1 MCGIV
6 GTVSDKNNI
15 IPILLDGLKTLEY
28 RGYDSAGLSYL
39 KDGNLIINKVEGRVK
54 ALEQKIEKNSISHI
68 GIAHTRWATHG
79 KVNEINAHPHQVGKI
94 TIVHNGIIENYNK
107 LKHKL
112 KDKGYN
118 FKSESDTEIAAGL
131 LDYYFKKYENIDKT
145 IQKFMKKV
153 DGSYAIC
160 MLLENDPNTIYVIKK
175 DSPLIIGQGKNENYI
190 ASDVPAILKYTKN
203 YYILE
208 DYEYGKITK
217 NNIKIYDKEGNI
229 LKKQLKE
236 YKGSSATSDKGTYEH
251 YMLKEIFEQ
260 NTTIRKTVN
269 PYINSINDLLTLPDL
284 TKYERIDIIACGTA
298 MHAGLIAKYLFE
310 QYSNTKCEVFLA
322 SEYRYQN
329 NFLNNKVLSIF
340 ISQSGETA
348 DTLAALKKVKEKNYD
363 TLGIVNVKES
373 SIARTLDK
381 VLYTEAGT
389 EIAVASTKAY
399 TAQIALLSVLA
410 LSTAYRKKQIKEEK
424 VNKILEEFRS
434 INQIII
440 PVLENIKTYENIA
453 KEIYQKNDIFYIGRG
468 LDYALAMEGSL
479 KLKEISYIHSEA
491 YAAGELKHGT
501 ISLITKDTPVF
512 ASATNKIINSK
523 TISNLK
529 EVISRGANVL
539 LFVKDGIDIDK
550 DAYRKIVYLPKVED
564 MFMPIV
570 SIVALQLLAYHTAV
584 IRGCDVDKPRNLA
597 KSVTVE

>member
-6 GTVSDKNNI
+6 GSVSTKTNI
-15 IPILLDGLKTLEY
+15 IPILLNGLKTLEY
-28 RGYDSAGLSYL
+28 RGYDSAGISYL
-39 KDGNLIINKVEGRVK
+39 KDGNLTINKVKGRVQD
-54 ALEQKIEKNSISHI
+54 LENNIEKNSFSNI

-79 KVNEINAHPHQVGKI
+79 KVSETNAHPHNVGHI
-94 TIVHNGIIENYNK
+94 TIVHNGIIENFNK

-112 KDKGYN
+112 EEKGYQ
-118 FKSESDTEIAAGL
+118 FKTQADTEIAAGL
-131 LDYYFKKYENIDKT
+131 LDYYYKKYENIDKA

-160 MLLENDPNTIYVIKK
+160 MLIDNDPNTIYVIKK
-175 DSPLIIGQGKNENYI
+175 DSPLIIGQSQDVNYI

-208 DYEYGKITK
+208 DYEYGKVTN
-217 NNIKIYDKEGNI
+217 NNIEIYNKEGNL
-229 LKKQLKE
+229 LKKELKE
-236 YKGSSATSDKGTYEH
+236 YHGSDLTSDKGLYEH
-251 YMLKEIFEQ
+251 YMLKEIMEQ
-260 NTTIRKTVN
+260 NTTIRKTIN
-269 PYINSINDLLTLPDL
+269 PYINNIKDLLKMPDL
-284 TKYERIDIIACGTA
+284 TKYKRIDIIACGTA

-310 QYSNTKCEVFLA
+310 QYTNTKCEVFLA

-348 DTLAALKKVKEKNYD
+348 DTLAALKKVKEENCD
-363 TLGIVNVKES
+363 SLGIVNVKES
-373 SIARTLDK
+373 SIARAIDK

-399 TAQIALLSVLA
+399 TAQVALLSVLVLA
-410 LSTAYRKKQIKEEK
+410 HAYRTKSIKEEK
-424 VNKILEEFRS
+424 ILNILEEFRS
-434 INQIII
+434 ITSILNPI
-440 PVLENIKTYENIA
+440 LEDTKTYENIA
-453 KEIYQKNDIFYIGRG
+453 KEIYEKNDVFYIGRG

-512 ASATNKIINSK
+512 SSATNKHINTK

-529 EVISRGANVL
+529 EVISRGAKCYLITDEDIKDDNIKVIKIKKVSMFLKPL
-539 LFVKDGIDIDK
+539 LTIIPYQLI
-550 DAYRKIVYLPKVED
+550 AYY
-564 MFMPIV
+564 
-570 SIVALQLLAYHTAV
+570 TAKLK
-584 IRGCDVDKPRNLA
+584 GCDIDKPRNLA

>member
-434 INQIII
+434 INQTII

-512 ASATNKIINSK
+512 ASTTNKIINSK

-529 EVISRGANVL
+529 EVISRGAKCYL
-539 LFVKDGIDIDK
+539 ITDEDIKDENFKQIIKIKKVSMFLKPILTIIPYQLIAYYTAKLKNCDI
-550 DAYRKIVYLPKVED
+550 
-564 MFMPIV
+564 
-570 SIVALQLLAYHTAV
+570 
-584 IRGCDVDKPRNLA
+584 DKPRNLA

>member
-1 MCGIV
+1 
-6 GTVSDKNNI
+6 
-15 IPILLDGLKTLEY
+15 
-28 RGYDSAGLSYL
+28 
-39 KDGNLIINKVEGRVK
+39 
-54 ALEQKIEKNSISHI
+54 
-68 GIAHTRWATHG
+68 
-79 KVNEINAHPHQVGKI
+79 
-94 TIVHNGIIENYNK
+94 
-107 LKHKL
+107 
-112 KDKGYN
+112 
-118 FKSESDTEIAAGL
+118 
-131 LDYYFKKYENIDKT
+131 
-145 IQKFMKKV
+145 MKKV

-529 EVISRGANVL
+529 EVISRGAKCYL
-539 LFVKDGIDIDK
+539 ITDEDIKDENFKQIIKIKKVSMFLKPILTIIPYQLIAYYTAKLKNCDI
-550 DAYRKIVYLPKVED
+550 
-564 MFMPIV
+564 
-570 SIVALQLLAYHTAV
+570 
-584 IRGCDVDKPRNLA
+584 DKPRNLA

>member
-6 GTVSDKNNI
+6 GSVSTKTNI
-15 IPILLDGLKTLEY
+15 IPILLNGLKTLEY
-28 RGYDSAGLSYL
+28 RGYDSAGISYL
-39 KDGNLIINKVEGRVK
+39 KDGNLTINKVKGRVQD
-54 ALEQKIEKNSISHI
+54 LENNIEKNSFSNI

-79 KVNEINAHPHQVGKI
+79 KVSEINAHPHNVGHI
-94 TIVHNGIIENYNK
+94 TIVHNGIIENFNK

-112 KDKGYN
+112 EEKGYQ
-118 FKSESDTEIAAGL
+118 FKTQADTEIAAGL
-131 LDYYFKKYENIDKT
+131 LDYYYKKYENIDKA

-160 MLLENDPNTIYVIKK
+160 MLIDNDPNTIYVIKK
-175 DSPLIIGQGKNENYI
+175 DSPLIIGQSQDVNYI

-208 DYEYGKITK
+208 DYEYGKVTN
-217 NNIKIYDKEGNI
+217 NNIEIYNKEGNL
-229 LKKQLKE
+229 LKKELKE
-236 YKGSSATSDKGTYEH
+236 YHGSDLTSDKGLYEH
-251 YMLKEIFEQ
+251 YMLKEIMEQ
-260 NTTIRKTVN
+260 NTTIRKTIN
-269 PYINSINDLLTLPDL
+269 PYINNIKDLLKMPDL

-310 QYSNTKCEVFLA
+310 QYTNTKCEVFLA

-348 DTLAALKKVKEKNYD
+348 DTLAALKKVKEENCD
-363 TLGIVNVKES
+363 SLGIVNVKES
-373 SIARTLDK
+373 SIARAIDK

-399 TAQIALLSVLA
+399 TAQVALLSVLVLA
-410 LSTAYRKKQIKEEK
+410 HAYRTKSIKEEK
-424 VNKILEEFRS
+424 ILNILEEFRS
-434 INQIII
+434 ITSILNPI
-440 PVLENIKTYENIA
+440 LENTKTYENIA
-453 KEIYQKNDIFYIGRG
+453 KEIYEKNDVFYIGRG

-512 ASATNKIINSK
+512 SSATNKHINTK

-529 EVISRGANVL
+529 EVISRGAKCYLITDEDIKDDNIKVIKIKKVSMFLKPL
-539 LFVKDGIDIDK
+539 LTIIPYQLI
-550 DAYRKIVYLPKVED
+550 AYY
-564 MFMPIV
+564 
-570 SIVALQLLAYHTAV
+570 TAKLK
-584 IRGCDVDKPRNLA
+584 GCDIDKPRNLA

>member
-6 GTVSDKNNI
+6 GSISAKTNI

-28 RGYDSAGLSYL
+28 RGYDSAGISYI
-39 KDGNLIINKVEGRVK
+39 KDGNLIINKVKGRVK
-54 ALEQKIEKNSISHI
+54 DLENNIKKESRATI

-79 KVNEINAHPHQVGKI
+79 KVNETNAHPHNVGNV
-94 TIVHNGIIENYNK
+94 TIVHNGIIENFSK

-112 KDKGYN
+112 KEKDYE
-118 FKSESDTEIAAGL
+118 FQSQSDTEIAAGL
-131 LDYYFKKYENIDKT
+131 LDYYYKKYKNIDKA
-145 IQKFMKKV
+145 IQKFIKKV

-160 MLLENDPNTIYVIKK
+160 MILNNDPNAIYVIKK
-175 DSPLIIGQGKNENYI
+175 DSPLIIGKGENI
-190 ASDVPAILKYTKN
+190 NFVASDVPAILKYTKK

-208 DYEYGKITK
+208 DYEYGKITY
-217 NNIKIYDKEGNI
+217 NNITIYDKDGNI
-229 LKKQLKE
+229 LKKDLKE
-236 YKGSSATSDKGTYEH
+236 YQGSDLTSDKGIYEH
-251 YMLKEIFEQ
+251 YMLKEILEQ
-260 NTTIRKTVN
+260 PSTIRKTVN
-269 PYINSINDLLTLPDL
+269 PYINNIKDLLKLPDL

-298 MHAGLIAKYLFE
+298 MHAGLVAKYLFE
-310 QYSNTKCEVFLA
+310 EYSNTKCEVFLA

-348 DTLAALKKVKEKNYD
+348 DTLAALKKVKEKKCD

-373 SIARTLDK
+373 SIARALDK

-399 TAQIALLSVLA
+399 TSQVALLSVLA
-410 LSTAYRKKQIKEEK
+410 LSNAYRKKLIKEEK
-424 VNKILEEFRS
+424 INKILEEFRS
-434 INQIII
+434 ITQFLTPI
-440 PVLENIKTYENIA
+440 LEDTKTYENIA
-453 KEIYQKNDIFYIGRG
+453 KEIYEKTDIFYIGRTI
-468 LDYALAMEGSL
+468 DYALAMEGSL

-512 ASATNKIINSK
+512 ASATDKHINAK

-529 EVISRGANVL
+529 EVIARGAKCYLITDEDIKEDNIKVIKIKKVSMFIKPL
-539 LFVKDGIDIDK
+539 LTIIPYQLIAYYTAKLKSCDI
-550 DAYRKIVYLPKVED
+550 
-564 MFMPIV
+564 
-570 SIVALQLLAYHTAV
+570 
-584 IRGCDVDKPRNLA
+584 DKPRNLA

>member
-6 GTVSDKNNI
+6 GSVSTKTNI
-15 IPILLDGLKTLEY
+15 IPILLNGLKTLEY
-28 RGYDSAGLSYL
+28 RGYDSAGISYL
-39 KDGNLIINKVEGRVK
+39 KDGNLTINKVKGRVQD
-54 ALEQKIEKNSISHI
+54 LENNIEKNSFSNI

-79 KVNEINAHPHQVGKI
+79 KVSETNAHPHNVGHI
-94 TIVHNGIIENYNK
+94 TIVHNGIIENFNK

-112 KDKGYN
+112 EEKGYQ
-118 FKSESDTEIAAGL
+118 FKTQADTEIAAGL
-131 LDYYFKKYENIDKT
+131 LDYYYKKYENIDKA

-160 MLLENDPNTIYVIKK
+160 MLIDNDPNTIYVIKK
-175 DSPLIIGQGKNENYI
+175 DSPLIIGQSQDVNYI

-208 DYEYGKITK
+208 DYEYGKVTN
-217 NNIKIYDKEGNI
+217 NNIEIYNKEGNL
-229 LKKQLKE
+229 LKKELKE
-236 YKGSSATSDKGTYEH
+236 YHGSDLTSDKGLYEH
-251 YMLKEIFEQ
+251 YMLKEIMEQ
-260 NTTIRKTVN
+260 NTTIRKTIN
-269 PYINSINDLLTLPDL
+269 PYINNIKDLLKMPDL

-310 QYSNTKCEVFLA
+310 QYTNTKCEVFLA

-348 DTLAALKKVKEKNYD
+348 DTLAALKKVKEENCD
-363 TLGIVNVKES
+363 SLGIVNVKES
-373 SIARTLDK
+373 SIARAIDK

-399 TAQIALLSVLA
+399 TAQVALLSVLVLA
-410 LSTAYRKKQIKEEK
+410 HAYRTKSIKEEK
-424 VNKILEEFRS
+424 ILKILEEFRGITS
-434 INQIII
+434 ILNPI
-440 PVLENIKTYENIA
+440 LEDTKTYENIA
-453 KEIYQKNDIFYIGRG
+453 KEIYEKNDVFYIGRG

-512 ASATNKIINSK
+512 SSATNKHINAK

-529 EVISRGANVL
+529 EVISRGAKCYL
-539 LFVKDGIDIDK
+539 ITDEDVKDDNIKVIK
-550 DAYRKIVYLPKVED
+550 IKKVSMFLKPLLTIIPYQLIAYY
-564 MFMPIV
+564 
-570 SIVALQLLAYHTAV
+570 TAKLK
-584 IRGCDVDKPRNLA
+584 GCDIDKPRNLA

>member
-6 GTVSDKNNI
+6 GSISAKTNI

-28 RGYDSAGLSYL
+28 RGYDSAGISYI
-39 KDGNLIINKVEGRVK
+39 KDGNLIINKVKGRVK
-54 ALEQKIEKNSISHI
+54 DLENNIKKESRATI

-79 KVNEINAHPHQVGKI
+79 KVNETNAHPHNVGNV
-94 TIVHNGIIENYNK
+94 TIVHNGIIENFSK

-112 KDKGYN
+112 KEKDYE
-118 FKSESDTEIAAGL
+118 FQSQSDTEIAAGL
-131 LDYYFKKYENIDKT
+131 LDYYYKKYKNIDKA
-145 IQKFMKKV
+145 IQKFIKKV

-160 MLLENDPNTIYVIKK
+160 MLINDDPNTIYVIKK
-175 DSPLIIGQGKNENYI
+175 DSPLIIGKGNNENYI
-190 ASDVPAILKYTKN
+190 ASDVPAILKYTKK

-208 DYEYGKITK
+208 DYEYGKITY
-217 NNIKIYDKEGNI
+217 NNITIYDKDGNI
-229 LKKQLKE
+229 LKKDLKE
-236 YKGSSATSDKGTYEH
+236 YQGSDLTSDKGIYEH
-251 YMLKEIFEQ
+251 YMLKEILEQ
-260 NTTIRKTVN
+260 PSTIRKTVN
-269 PYINSINDLLTLPDL
+269 PYINNIKDLLKLPDL

-298 MHAGLIAKYLFE
+298 MHAGLAAKYLFE
-310 QYSNTKCEVFLA
+310 EYSNTKCEVFLA

-348 DTLAALKKVKEKNYD
+348 DTLAALKKVKEKKCD

-373 SIARTLDK
+373 SIARALDK

-399 TAQIALLSVLA
+399 TSQVALLSVLA
-410 LSTAYRKKQIKEEK
+410 LSNAYRKKLIKEEK
-424 VNKILEEFRS
+424 INKILEEFRS
-434 INQIII
+434 ITQILTPI
-440 PVLENIKTYENIA
+440 LEDTKTYENIA
-453 KEIYQKNDIFYIGRG
+453 KEIYEKTDIFYIGRTI
-468 LDYALAMEGSL
+468 DYALAMEGSL

-512 ASATNKIINSK
+512 ASATDKHINAK

-529 EVISRGANVL
+529 EVIARGAKCYLITDEDIKEDNIKVIKIKKVSMFIKPL
-539 LFVKDGIDIDK
+539 LTIIPYQLIAYYTAKLKSCDI
-550 DAYRKIVYLPKVED
+550 
-564 MFMPIV
+564 
-570 SIVALQLLAYHTAV
+570 
-584 IRGCDVDKPRNLA
+584 DKPRNLA

>member
-6 GTVSDKNNI
+6 GSISAKTNI

-39 KDGNLIINKVEGRVK
+39 KDGNLIINKVKGRVK
-54 ALEQKIEKNSISHI
+54 DLENNIEKNSFSNI

-79 KVNEINAHPHQVGKI
+79 KVNEINAHPHNVGKI
-94 TIVHNGIIENYNK
+94 TIVHNGIIENFSK

-112 KDKGYN
+112 EDKGYQ

-131 LDYYFKKYENIDKT
+131 LDYYYKKYENIDKA

-160 MLLENDPNTIYVIKK
+160 MIINDDPNTIYVIKK
-175 DSPLIIGQGKNENYI
+175 DSPLIIGTGDDTNYI

-208 DYEYGKITK
+208 DYEYGKVTADNIT
-217 NNIKIYDKEGNI
+217 IYDKEGNI
-229 LKKQLKE
+229 LNKQLKE
-236 YKGSSATSDKGTYEH
+236 YQGSDLTSDKGIYEH
-251 YMLKEIFEQ
+251 YMLKEIMEQ
-260 NTTIRKTVN
+260 STTIRKTVN
-269 PYINSINDLLTLPDL
+269 PYINSIEDLLKLPNL

-298 MHAGLIAKYLFE
+298 MHAGLTAKYLFE
-310 QYSNTKCEVFLA
+310 EYTNTKCEVFLA

-329 NFLNNKVLSIF
+329 NFLNDKVLSIF

-348 DTLAALKKVKEKNYD
+348 DTLAALKKVKEANCN

-373 SIARTLDK
+373 SIARILDK

-399 TAQIALLSVLA
+399 TAQVALLSVLV
-410 LSTAYRKKQIKEEK
+410 LSHAYRTKSIKEEK
-424 VNKILEEFRS
+424 ILEILEEFRS
-434 INQIII
+434 ITQILNPI
-440 PVLENIKTYENIA
+440 LENTQTYENIA
-453 KEIYQKNDIFYIGRG
+453 KEIYEKNDAFYIGRG

-512 ASATNKIINSK
+512 ASATNKHINAK

-529 EVISRGANVL
+529 EVISRGANCYLITDEDIKDNSFKQIIKIKKISMFIKPL
-539 LFVKDGIDIDK
+539 LTIIPYQLIAYYTAKLKDCDI
-550 DAYRKIVYLPKVED
+550 
-564 MFMPIV
+564 
-570 SIVALQLLAYHTAV
+570 
-584 IRGCDVDKPRNLA
+584 DKPRNLA

>member
-6 GTVSDKNNI
+6 GSISTKTNI

-28 RGYDSAGLSYL
+28 RGYDSAGLSYI
-39 KDGNLIINKVEGRVK
+39 KDGNLTINKVKGRVK
-54 ALEQKIEKNSISHI
+54 DLEKNIKKDAFSNI

-79 KVNEINAHPHQVGKI
+79 KVNEINAHPHHVGKI
-94 TIVHNGIIENYNK
+94 TIVHNGIIENFNK

-112 KDKGYN
+112 EDKGYK

-131 LDYYFKKYENIDKT
+131 LDYYYNKYQSIDKA
-145 IQKFMKKV
+145 IQKFIKKV

-160 MLLENDPNTIYVIKK
+160 LILDNEDAIYVIKK
-175 DSPLIIGQGKNENYI
+175 DSPLIIGKGKDENYI

-208 DYEYGKITK
+208 DYEYGKVTNEKIT
-217 NNIKIYDKEGNI
+217 IYDKDGNI
-229 LKKQLKE
+229 IKKELKE
-236 YKGSSATSDKGTYEH
+236 YQGSTRTSDKGIYEH
-251 YMLKEIFEQ
+251 YMLKEIMEQ
-260 NTTIRKTVN
+260 NTTIRKTID
-269 PYINSINDLLTLPDL
+269 PYINSVNDLLKLPDL

-298 MHAGLIAKYLFE
+298 MYAGLAAKYLFE
-310 QYSNTKCEVFLA
+310 EYTNTKCEVFLA

-329 NFLNNKVLSIF
+329 NFLNDKVLSIF

-348 DTLAALKKVKEKNYD
+348 DTLAALKKVKENKCD
-363 TLGIVNVKES
+363 SLGIVNVKES
-373 SIARTLDK
+373 SIARNIDK

-399 TAQIALLSVLA
+399 TAQVALLSTLILA
-410 LSTAYRKKQIKEEK
+410 HAYRKQIFKEEK
-424 VNKILEEFRS
+424 IIKILEEFKN
-434 INQIII
+434 IDQILKPI
-440 PVLENIKTYENIA
+440 LENTDLYKKIA
-453 KEIYQKNDIFYIGRG
+453 DEIYEKNDIFYIGRG
-468 LDYALAMEGSL
+468 LDYALAMEGAL

-501 ISLITKDTPVF
+501 ISLITQGTPVF
-512 ASATNKIINSK
+512 ASATNKKINSK

-529 EVISRGANVL
+529 EVISRGAKCYL
-539 LFVKDGIDIDK
+539 ITDEDFKDNSIQLIK
-550 DAYRKIVYLPKVED
+550 IKKVSMFLKPILTVIPYQLIAYY
-564 MFMPIV
+564 
-570 SIVALQLLAYHTAV
+570 TAKLK
-584 IRGCDVDKPRNLA
+584 GCDIDKPRNLA

>member
-6 GTVSDKNNI
+6 GSVSTKTNI
-15 IPILLDGLKTLEY
+15 IPILLNGLKTLEY
-28 RGYDSAGLSYL
+28 RGYDSAGISYL
-39 KDGNLIINKVEGRVK
+39 KDGNLTINKVKGRVQD
-54 ALEQKIEKNSISHI
+54 LENNIEKNSFSNI

-79 KVNEINAHPHQVGKI
+79 KVSETNAHPHNVGHI
-94 TIVHNGIIENYNK
+94 TIVHNGIIENFSK

-112 KDKGYN
+112 EEKGYQ
-118 FKSESDTEIAAGL
+118 FKTQADTEIAAGL
-131 LDYYFKKYENIDKT
+131 LDYYYKKYENIDKA

-160 MLLENDPNTIYVIKK
+160 MLIDNDPNTIYVIKK
-175 DSPLIIGQGKNENYI
+175 DSPLIIGQSQDVNYI

-208 DYEYGKITK
+208 DYEYGKVTN
-217 NNIKIYDKEGNI
+217 NNIEIYNKEGNL
-229 LKKQLKE
+229 LKKELKE
-236 YKGSSATSDKGTYEH
+236 YHGSDLTSDKGLYEH
-251 YMLKEIFEQ
+251 YMLKEIMEQ
-260 NTTIRKTVN
+260 NTTIRKTIN
-269 PYINSINDLLTLPDL
+269 PYINNIKDLLKMPDL

-310 QYSNTKCEVFLA
+310 QYTNTKCEVFLA

-348 DTLAALKKVKEKNYD
+348 DTLAALKKVKEENCD
-363 TLGIVNVKES
+363 SLGIVNVKES
-373 SIARTLDK
+373 SIARAIDK

-399 TAQIALLSVLA
+399 TAQVALLSVLVLA
-410 LSTAYRKKQIKEEK
+410 HAYRTKSIKEEK
-424 VNKILEEFRS
+424 ILNILEEFRS
-434 INQIII
+434 ITSILNPI
-440 PVLENIKTYENIA
+440 LEDTKTYENIA
-453 KEIYQKNDIFYIGRG
+453 KEIYEKNDVFYIGRG

-512 ASATNKIINSK
+512 SSATNKHINTK

-529 EVISRGANVL
+529 EVISRGAKCYLITDEDIKDDNIKVIKIKKVSMFLKPL
-539 LFVKDGIDIDK
+539 LTIIPYQLI
-550 DAYRKIVYLPKVED
+550 AYY
-564 MFMPIV
+564 
-570 SIVALQLLAYHTAV
+570 TAKLK
-584 IRGCDVDKPRNLA
+584 GCDIDKPRNLA

>member
-6 GTVSDKNNI
+6 GSVSTKTNI

-28 RGYDSAGLSYL
+28 RGYDSAGLAYIKNS
-39 KDGNLIINKVEGRVK
+39 NLIINKDKGRVK
-54 ALEQKIEKNSISHI
+54 DLENHISKESNSNI

-79 KVNEINAHPHQVGKI
+79 KVNETNAHPHNVGKI
-94 TIVHNGIIENYNK
+94 TIVHNGIIENFSK

-112 KDKGYN
+112 EEKGYE

-131 LDYYFKKYENIDKT
+131 LDYYYKKYENIDKA

-160 MLLENDPNTIYVIKK
+160 MLTNDNPNTIYVIKK
-175 DSPLIIGQGKNENYI
+175 DSPLIIGKGNNENYI

-208 DYEYGKITK
+208 DYEYGKVTANTIE
-217 NNIKIYDKEGNI
+217 IYDKEGNL

-236 YKGSSATSDKGTYEH
+236 YNGSDLTNDKGTYEH
-251 YMLKEIFEQ
+251 YMLKEIMEQ
-260 NTTIRKTVN
+260 AITIEKTVSQ
-269 PYINSINDLLTLPDL
+269 YINSIEDLLKLPDL

-298 MHAGLIAKYLFE
+298 MHAGLVAKYLFE

-348 DTLAALKKVKEKNYD
+348 DTLAALKKVKEAKCD

-373 SIARTLDK
+373 SIARALDK
-381 VLYTEAGT
+381 VLYTLAGT
-389 EIAVASTKAY
+389 ETAVASTKAY
-399 TAQIALLSVLA
+399 TAQVALLSVLVLSHA
-410 LSTAYRKKQIKEEK
+410 LRKKEIKEEK
-424 VNKILEEFRS
+424 INKILEEFTK
-434 INQIII
+434 IKEFIT
-440 PVLENIKTYENIA
+440 PLLKDTKTYENIA
-453 KEIYQKNDIFYIGRG
+453 EKIYNQEDVFYIGRSI
-468 LDYALAMEGSL
+468 DYGVAMEGSL

-501 ISLITKDTPVF
+501 ISLITKKTPVF
-512 ASATNKIINSK
+512 ASATNKHINAK

-529 EVISRGANVL
+529 EVIARGANCYLITDEDIKDDSFKQIIQIKKVSMFLKPL
-539 LFVKDGIDIDK
+539 LTIIPYQLI
-550 DAYRKIVYLPKVED
+550 AYY
-564 MFMPIV
+564 
-570 SIVALQLLAYHTAV
+570 TAKLK
-584 IRGCDVDKPRNLA
+584 GCDIDKPRNLA

>member
-529 EVISRGANVL
+529 EVISRGAKCYL
-539 LFVKDGIDIDK
+539 ITDEDIKDENFKQIIKIKKVSMFLKPILTIIPYQLIAYYTAKLKNCDI
-550 DAYRKIVYLPKVED
+550 
-564 MFMPIV
+564 
-570 SIVALQLLAYHTAV
+570 
-584 IRGCDVDKPRNLA
+584 DKPRNLA

>member
-6 GTVSDKNNI
+6 GSVSTKTNI
-15 IPILLDGLKTLEY
+15 IPILLNGLKTLEY
-28 RGYDSAGLSYL
+28 RGYDSAGISYL
-39 KDGNLIINKVEGRVK
+39 KDGNLTINKVKGRVQD
-54 ALEQKIEKNSISHI
+54 LENNIEKNSFSNI

-79 KVNEINAHPHQVGKI
+79 KVSETNAHPHNVGHI
-94 TIVHNGIIENYNK
+94 TIVHNGIIENFNK

-112 KDKGYN
+112 EEKGYQ
-118 FKSESDTEIAAGL
+118 FKTQADTEIAAGL
-131 LDYYFKKYENIDKT
+131 LDYYYKKYENIDKA

-160 MLLENDPNTIYVIKK
+160 MLIDNDPNTIYVIKK
-175 DSPLIIGQGKNENYI
+175 DSPLIIGQSQDVNYI

-208 DYEYGKITK
+208 DYEYGKVTN
-217 NNIKIYDKEGNI
+217 NNIEIYNKEGNL
-229 LKKQLKE
+229 LKKELKE
-236 YKGSSATSDKGTYEH
+236 YHGSDLTSDKGLYEH
-251 YMLKEIFEQ
+251 YMLKEIMEQ
-260 NTTIRKTVN
+260 NTTIRKTIN
-269 PYINSINDLLTLPDL
+269 PYINNIKDLLKMPDL

-310 QYSNTKCEVFLA
+310 QYTNTKCEVFLA

-348 DTLAALKKVKEKNYD
+348 DTLAALKKVKEENCD
-363 TLGIVNVKES
+363 SLGIVNVKES
-373 SIARTLDK
+373 SIARAIDK

-399 TAQIALLSVLA
+399 TAQVALLSVLVLA
-410 LSTAYRKKQIKEEK
+410 HAYRTKSIKEEK
-424 VNKILEEFRS
+424 ILKILEEFRGITS
-434 INQIII
+434 ILNPI
-440 PVLENIKTYENIA
+440 LEDTKTYENIA
-453 KEIYQKNDIFYIGRG
+453 KEIYEKNDVFYIGRG

-512 ASATNKIINSK
+512 SSATNKHINAK

-529 EVISRGANVL
+529 EVISRGAKCYLITDEDIKDDNIKVIKIKKVSMFLKPL
-539 LFVKDGIDIDK
+539 LTIIPYQLI
-550 DAYRKIVYLPKVED
+550 AYY
-564 MFMPIV
+564 
-570 SIVALQLLAYHTAV
+570 TAKLK
-584 IRGCDVDKPRNLA
+584 GCDIDKPRNLA

>member
-6 GTVSDKNNI
+6 GSVSAKTNI

-28 RGYDSAGLSYL
+28 RGYDSAGISYI
-39 KDGNLIINKVEGRVK
+39 KDGNLIINKVKGRVK
-54 ALEQKIEKNSISHI
+54 DLENNIKKESRATI

-79 KVNEINAHPHQVGKI
+79 KVNETNAHPHNVGNV
-94 TIVHNGIIENYNK
+94 TIVHNGIIENFSK

-112 KDKGYN
+112 KEKDYE
-118 FKSESDTEIAAGL
+118 FQSQSDTEIAAGL
-131 LDYYFKKYENIDKT
+131 LDYYYKKYKNIDKA
-145 IQKFMKKV
+145 IQKFIKKV

-160 MLLENDPNTIYVIKK
+160 MLINDDPNTIYVIKK
-175 DSPLIIGQGKNENYI
+175 DSPLIIGKGNNENYI
-190 ASDVPAILKYTKN
+190 ASDVPAILKYTKK

-208 DYEYGKITK
+208 DYEYGKITY
-217 NNIKIYDKEGNI
+217 NNITIYDKDGNI
-229 LKKQLKE
+229 LKKDLKE
-236 YKGSSATSDKGTYEH
+236 YQGSDLTSDKGIYEH
-251 YMLKEIFEQ
+251 YMLKEILEQ
-260 NTTIRKTVN
+260 PSTIRKTVN
-269 PYINSINDLLTLPDL
+269 PYINNIKDLLKLPDL

-298 MHAGLIAKYLFE
+298 MHAGLAAKYLFE
-310 QYSNTKCEVFLA
+310 EYSNTKCEVFLA

-348 DTLAALKKVKEKNYD
+348 DTLAALKKVKEKKCD

-373 SIARTLDK
+373 SIARALDK

-399 TAQIALLSVLA
+399 TSQVALLSVLA
-410 LSTAYRKKQIKEEK
+410 LSNAYRKKLIKEEK
-424 VNKILEEFRS
+424 INKILEEFRS
-434 INQIII
+434 ITQILTPI
-440 PVLENIKTYENIA
+440 LEDTKTYENIA
-453 KEIYQKNDIFYIGRG
+453 KEIYEKTDIFYIGRTI
-468 LDYALAMEGSL
+468 DYALAMEGSL

-512 ASATNKIINSK
+512 ASATDKHINAK

-529 EVISRGANVL
+529 EVIARGAKCYLITDEDIKEDNIKVIKIKKVSMFIKPL
-539 LFVKDGIDIDK
+539 LTIIPYQLIAYYTAKLKSCDI
-550 DAYRKIVYLPKVED
+550 
-564 MFMPIV
+564 
-570 SIVALQLLAYHTAV
+570 
-584 IRGCDVDKPRNLA
+584 DKPRNLA

>member
-453 KEIYQKNDIFYIGRG
+453 KEIYQNNDIFYIGRG

-529 EVISRGANVL
+529 EVISRGAKCYL
-539 LFVKDGIDIDK
+539 ITDEDIKDENFKQIIKIKKVSMFLKPILTIIPYQLIAYYTAKLKNCDI
-550 DAYRKIVYLPKVED
+550 
-564 MFMPIV
+564 
-570 SIVALQLLAYHTAV
+570 
-584 IRGCDVDKPRNLA
+584 DKPRNLA

>member
-6 GTVSDKNNI
+6 GSVSTKTNI

-28 RGYDSAGLSYL
+28 RGYDSAGLSYI
-39 KDGNLIINKVEGRVK
+39 KDGNLIINKVKGR
-54 ALEQKIEKNSISHI
+54 ANDLENHLSKENTSNI

-79 KVNEINAHPHQVGKI
+79 KVNEINAHPHNVDSV
-94 TIVHNGIIENYNK
+94 TIVHNGIIENFSK

-112 KDKGYN
+112 EDKGYK
-118 FKSESDTEIAAGL
+118 FKSEADTEIAAGL
-131 LDYYFKKYENIDKT
+131 LDYYYKKYKNIDKT

-153 DGSYAIC
+153 EGSYAIC
-160 MLLENDPNTIYVIKK
+160 MLINDEPNTIYVIKK
-175 DSPLIIGQGKNENYI
+175 DSPLIIGKGNNENYI

-208 DYEYGKITK
+208 DYEYGKVTA
-217 NNIKIYDKEGNI
+217 NNITIYDKKGNLLNKK
-229 LKKQLKE
+229 LKQ
-236 YKGSSATSDKGTYEH
+236 YQGSDLAADKGMYEH
-251 YMLKEIFEQ
+251 YMLKEIMEQ
-260 NTTIRKTVN
+260 STTIRKTIN
-269 PYINSINDLLTLPDL
+269 PYINSLEDLLKLPDW

-298 MHAGLIAKYLFE
+298 MHAGLVAKYLFE
-310 QYSNTKCEVFLA
+310 EYTNTKCEVFLA

-348 DTLAALKKVKEKNYD
+348 DTLAALKKVKEAKCD

-373 SIARTLDK
+373 SIARALDK

-399 TAQIALLSVLA
+399 TAQVALLSVLV
-410 LSTAYRKKQIKEEK
+410 LSHAYKTKSIKDEK
-424 VNKILEEFRS
+424 ILEILEEFRS
-434 INQIII
+434 INQILTPI
-440 PVLENIKTYENIA
+440 LENTKTYEKIA
-453 KEIYQKNDIFYIGRG
+453 KEIYESNDVFYIGRA
-468 LDYALAMEGSL
+468 LDYALSMEGSL

-512 ASATNKIINSK
+512 ASATSKKINTK

-529 EVISRGANVL
+529 EVISRGAKCYL
-539 LFVKDGIDIDK
+539 ITDEDIKEDNINII
-550 DAYRKIVYLPKVED
+550 KIKK
-564 MFMPIV
+564 V
-570 SIVALQLLAYHTAV
+570 SIFLKALLTIIPYQLIAYYTAKFK
-584 IRGCDVDKPRNLA
+584 GCDIDKPRNLA

>member
-6 GTVSDKNNI
+6 GSISAKTNI

-39 KDGNLIINKVEGRVK
+39 KDGNLIINKVKGRVK
-54 ALEQKIEKNSISHI
+54 DLENNIEKNSFSNI

-79 KVNEINAHPHQVGKI
+79 KVNEINAHPHNVGKI
-94 TIVHNGIIENYNK
+94 TIVHNGIIENFSK

-112 KDKGYN
+112 EDKGYQ

-131 LDYYFKKYENIDKT
+131 LDYYYKKYENIDKA

-160 MLLENDPNTIYVIKK
+160 MIINDDPNTIYVIKK
-175 DSPLIIGQGKNENYI
+175 DSPLIIGTGDDTNYI

-208 DYEYGKITK
+208 DYEYGKVTADNIT
-217 NNIKIYDKEGNI
+217 IYDKEGNI
-229 LKKQLKE
+229 LNKQLKE
-236 YKGSSATSDKGTYEH
+236 YQGSDLTSDKGIYEH
-251 YMLKEIFEQ
+251 YMLKEIMEQ
-260 NTTIRKTVN
+260 SATIRKTVN
-269 PYINSINDLLTLPDL
+269 PYINSIEDLLKLPNL

-298 MHAGLIAKYLFE
+298 MHAGLTAKYLFE
-310 QYSNTKCEVFLA
+310 EYTNTKCEVFLA

-329 NFLNNKVLSIF
+329 NFLNDKVLSIF

-348 DTLAALKKVKEKNYD
+348 DTLAALKKVKEANCD

-373 SIARTLDK
+373 SIARILDK

-399 TAQIALLSVLA
+399 TAQVALLSVLV
-410 LSTAYRKKQIKEEK
+410 LSHAYRTKSIKEEK
-424 VNKILEEFRS
+424 ILEILEEFRS
-434 INQIII
+434 ITQILNPI
-440 PVLENIKTYENIA
+440 LENTQTYENIA
-453 KEIYQKNDIFYIGRG
+453 KEIYEKNDAFYIGRG

-512 ASATNKIINSK
+512 ASATNKHINAK

-529 EVISRGANVL
+529 EVISRGANCYLITDEDIKDNSFKQIIKIKKISMFIKPL
-539 LFVKDGIDIDK
+539 LTIIPYQLI
-550 DAYRKIVYLPKVED
+550 AYY
-564 MFMPIV
+564 
-570 SIVALQLLAYHTAV
+570 TAKLK
-584 IRGCDVDKPRNLA
+584 GCDIDKPRNLA

>member
-6 GTVSDKNNI
+6 GSVSTKTNI

-28 RGYDSAGLSYL
+28 RGYDSAGLSYI
-39 KDGNLIINKVEGRVK
+39 KDGNLIINKVKGRVK
-54 ALEQKIEKNSISHI
+54 DLENHISKENTSNI

-79 KVNEINAHPHQVGKI
+79 KVNEINAHPHNVDSV
-94 TIVHNGIIENYNK
+94 TIVHNGIIENFSK

-112 KDKGYN
+112 EGKGYK
-118 FKSESDTEIAAGL
+118 FKSEADTEIAAGL
-131 LDYYFKKYENIDKT
+131 LDYYYKKYKNIDKT

-153 DGSYAIC
+153 EGSYAIC
-160 MLLENDPNTIYVIKK
+160 MLINDEPNTIYVIKK
-175 DSPLIIGQGKNENYI
+175 DSPLIIGKGNNENYI

-208 DYEYGKITK
+208 DYEYGKVTA
-217 NNIKIYDKEGNI
+217 NNITIYDKEGNV
-229 LKKQLKE
+229 LNKKLKE
-236 YKGSSATSDKGTYEH
+236 YQGSDLTADKGIYEH
-251 YMLKEIFEQ
+251 YMLKEIMEQ
-260 NTTIRKTVN
+260 SSTIRKTIN
-269 PYINSINDLLTLPDL
+269 PYINSLEDLLKLPDL

-298 MHAGLIAKYLFE
+298 MHAGLVAKYLFE
-310 QYSNTKCEVFLA
+310 EYTNTKCEVFLA

-348 DTLAALKKVKEKNYD
+348 DTLAALKKVKDAKCD

-373 SIARTLDK
+373 SIARALDK

-399 TAQIALLSVLA
+399 TAQVALLSVLV
-410 LSTAYRKKQIKEEK
+410 LSHAYKTKSIKDEK
-424 VNKILEEFRS
+424 ILEILEEFRS
-434 INQIII
+434 INQILTPI
-440 PVLENIKTYENIA
+440 LENTKNYEKIA
-453 KEIYQKNDIFYIGRG
+453 KEIYESNDVFYIGRA
-468 LDYALAMEGSL
+468 LDYALSMEGSL

-512 ASATNKIINSK
+512 ASATSKKINTK

-529 EVISRGANVL
+529 EVISRGAKCYL
-539 LFVKDGIDIDK
+539 ITDEDIKEDNINII
-550 DAYRKIVYLPKVED
+550 KIKK
-564 MFMPIV
+564 V
-570 SIVALQLLAYHTAV
+570 SIFLKALLTIIPYQLIAYYTAKFK
-584 IRGCDVDKPRNLA
+584 GCDIDKPRNLA

>member
-6 GTVSDKNNI
+6 GSVSTKTNI

-28 RGYDSAGLSYL
+28 RGYDSAGLSYI
-39 KDGNLIINKVEGRVK
+39 KDGNLIINKVKGRVK
-54 ALEQKIEKNSISHI
+54 DLENHISKENTSNI

-79 KVNEINAHPHQVGKI
+79 KVNEINAHPHNVDSV
-94 TIVHNGIIENYNK
+94 TIVHNGIIENFSK

-112 KDKGYN
+112 EDKGYK
-118 FKSESDTEIAAGL
+118 FKSEADTEIAAGL
-131 LDYYFKKYENIDKT
+131 LDYYYKKYKNIDKT

-153 DGSYAIC
+153 EGSYAIC
-160 MLLENDPNTIYVIKK
+160 MLINDEPNTIYVIKK
-175 DSPLIIGQGKNENYI
+175 DSPLIIGKGNNENYI

-208 DYEYGKITK
+208 DYEYGKVTA
-217 NNIKIYDKEGNI
+217 NNITIYDKEGNI
-229 LKKQLKE
+229 LNKKLKE
-236 YKGSSATSDKGTYEH
+236 YQGSDLTADKGIYEH
-251 YMLKEIFEQ
+251 YMLKEIMEQ
-260 NTTIRKTVN
+260 SSTIRKTIN
-269 PYINSINDLLTLPDL
+269 PYINSLEDLLKLPDL

-298 MHAGLIAKYLFE
+298 MHAGLVAKYLFE
-310 QYSNTKCEVFLA
+310 EYTNTKCEVFLA

-348 DTLAALKKVKEKNYD
+348 DTLAALKKVKDAKCD

-373 SIARTLDK
+373 SIARALDK

-399 TAQIALLSVLA
+399 TAQVALLSVLV
-410 LSTAYRKKQIKEEK
+410 LSHAYKTKSIKDEK
-424 VNKILEEFRS
+424 ILEILEEFRS
-434 INQIII
+434 INKILTPI
-440 PVLENIKTYENIA
+440 LENTKTYEKIA
-453 KEIYQKNDIFYIGRG
+453 KEIYKSNDVFYIGRA
-468 LDYALAMEGSL
+468 LDYALSMEGSL

-512 ASATNKIINSK
+512 ASATSKKINTK

-529 EVISRGANVL
+529 EVISRGAKCYL
-539 LFVKDGIDIDK
+539 ITDEDIKEDNINII
-550 DAYRKIVYLPKVED
+550 KIKK
-564 MFMPIV
+564 V
-570 SIVALQLLAYHTAV
+570 SIFLKALLTIIPYQLIAYYTAKFK
-584 IRGCDVDKPRNLA
+584 GCDIDKPRNLA

>member
-6 GTVSDKNNI
+6 GSVSTKTNI
-15 IPILLDGLKTLEY
+15 IPILLNGLKTLEY
-28 RGYDSAGLSYL
+28 RGYDSAGISYL
-39 KDGNLIINKVEGRVK
+39 KDGNLTINKVKGRVQD
-54 ALEQKIEKNSISHI
+54 LENNIEKNSFSNI

-79 KVNEINAHPHQVGKI
+79 KVSETNAHPHNVGHI
-94 TIVHNGIIENYNK
+94 TIVHNGIIENFNK

-112 KDKGYN
+112 EEKGYQ
-118 FKSESDTEIAAGL
+118 FKTQADTEIAAGL
-131 LDYYFKKYENIDKT
+131 LDYYYKKYENIDKA

-160 MLLENDPNTIYVIKK
+160 MLIDNDPNTIYVIKK
-175 DSPLIIGQGKNENYI
+175 DSPLIIGQSQDVNYI

-208 DYEYGKITK
+208 DYEYGKVTN
-217 NNIKIYDKEGNI
+217 NNIEIYNKEGNL
-229 LKKQLKE
+229 LKKELKE
-236 YKGSSATSDKGTYEH
+236 YHGSDLTSDKGLYEH
-251 YMLKEIFEQ
+251 YMLKEIMEQ
-260 NTTIRKTVN
+260 NTTIRKTIN
-269 PYINSINDLLTLPDL
+269 PYINNIKDLLKMPDL

-310 QYSNTKCEVFLA
+310 QYTNTKCEVFLA

-348 DTLAALKKVKEKNYD
+348 DTLAALKKVKEENCD
-363 TLGIVNVKES
+363 SLGIVNVKES
-373 SIARTLDK
+373 SIARVIDK

-399 TAQIALLSVLA
+399 TAQVALLSVLVLA
-410 LSTAYRKKQIKEEK
+410 HAYRTKSIKEEK
-424 VNKILEEFRS
+424 ILNILEEFRS
-434 INQIII
+434 ITSILNPI
-440 PVLENIKTYENIA
+440 LEDTKTYENIA
-453 KEIYQKNDIFYIGRG
+453 KEIYEKNDVFYIGRG

-512 ASATNKIINSK
+512 SSATNKHINTK

-529 EVISRGANVL
+529 EVISRGAKCYLITDEDIKDDNIKVIKIKKVSMFLKPL
-539 LFVKDGIDIDK
+539 LTIIPYQLI
-550 DAYRKIVYLPKVED
+550 AYY
-564 MFMPIV
+564 
-570 SIVALQLLAYHTAV
+570 TAKLK
-584 IRGCDVDKPRNLA
+584 GCDIDKPRNLA